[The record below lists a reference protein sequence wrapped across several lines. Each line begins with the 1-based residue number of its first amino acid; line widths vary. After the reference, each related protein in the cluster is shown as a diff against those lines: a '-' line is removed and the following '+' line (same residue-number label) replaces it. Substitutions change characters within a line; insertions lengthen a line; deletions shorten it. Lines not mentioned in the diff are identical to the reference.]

1 MVCTWLIDSDQ
12 FESAQVRSLCFLQAR
27 VIKLVRYFLTRLL
40 LYLFLFTYQDS
51 LEYFGERRTDKS
63 QSSKFQGVETP
74 SQVRLFPYKLSPFV
88 LFKNFFLF

>member
-12 FESAQVRSLCFLQAR
+12 FESAQVRLFTFSSKNDWIIKYCEKRHLQ
-27 VIKLVRYFLTRLL
+27 
-40 LYLFLFTYQDS
+40 FLFFYQDS

-74 SQVRLFPYKLSPFV
+74 SQVRGVVELT
-88 LFKNFFLF
+88 